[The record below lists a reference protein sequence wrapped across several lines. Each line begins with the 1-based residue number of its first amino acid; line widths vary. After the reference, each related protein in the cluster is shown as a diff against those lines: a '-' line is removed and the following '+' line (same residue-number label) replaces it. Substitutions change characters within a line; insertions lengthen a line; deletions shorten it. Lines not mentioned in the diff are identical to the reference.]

1 MSGHMPNQTQYPS
14 FLTTLQATLDILDD
28 ISSRIDENTY
38 LTLANNLQQLHNIH
52 TSSNTSFS
60 NTSYTNTITNI
71 SNSNENNNEN
81 YNVNENAM
89 YSSQLRQVI
98 VRFSQLQT
106 LWRNMSDVQHAEY
119 DRDNLRGNSMNNINM
134 DFNSLWRSARNAWQE
149 LSIEEQNDYR
159 NNNPA
164 IMYDSPVWR
173 ILFYQRSL
181 NINVIY

>member
-1 MSGHMPNQTQYPS
+1 MPNQTQDPS

-52 TSSNTSFS
+52 TSSNTISS
-60 NTSYTNTITNI
+60 NTIS
-71 SNSNENNNEN
+71 SNSYINEN

-106 LWRNMSDVQHAEY
+106 MWRNMSDVQHAEY